1 MAKEADMEGRSLPRP
16 GTAGAAPV
24 RAGIVV
30 TGTEVLTGRIAD
42 RNGPWVS
49 ERLAELGVDV
59 AHITVVG
66 DRPEDLEAALR
77 FLAAEGMDLIV
88 TSGGLGPTADDL
100 TAEIV
105 ARFAGV
111 EMVLDREMEE
121 KIAAIIR
128 GFARRFHFD
137 QEAVR
142 AANRKQAMI
151 PEGSLPLDPVGTAP
165 GLVVPV
171 EQRVVIVLPGPPREL
186 RPMWPRAIESRPAQA
201 VLARA
206 TPLLS
211 YTVRMFGVPESEIA
225 KSLRE
230 IEEDGAELGGVEITT
245 CLRKGE
251 IEIDVRYRA
260 EAAQVAEAVRV
271 GLVDRHPRH
280 LFSLD
285 GETIDSQLARLLS
298 GHRLGLAESCSG
310 GLLAARITDL
320 PGASAYFS
328 GGVVAYSNEAKAELL
343 GVDPGLIEDRGAVSP
358 EVAEA
363 MSRGALE
370 RFGANV
376 AVSITGIAGPDGG
389 TEEKPVGYVCFHA
402 RLAGGAGIARDPVI
416 PGGRED
422 IRERSAL
429 VAMHLLRSLL
439 GGADS
444 PL

>member
-1 MAKEADMEGRSLPRP
+1 MNGKI
-16 GTAGAAPV
+16 V

-42 RNGPWVS
+42 RNGPWIS
-49 ERLAELGVDV
+49 EELAGLGVEV
-59 AHITVVG
+59 AHILVVG
-66 DRPEDLEAALR
+66 DRPEDLEAALC
-77 FLAAEGMDLIV
+77 FMAEEGMDLIV

-100 TAEIV
+100 TAEVV
-105 ARFAGV
+105 ARFAGLDL
-111 EMVLDREMEE
+111 VLDSDMEE
-121 KIAAIIR
+121 KIAAILR
-128 GFARRFHFD
+128 NFARRFSFD
-137 QEAVR
+137 EEAVR
-142 AANRKQAMI
+142 EANRKQAMI
-151 PEGSLPLDPVGTAP
+151 PEGSIALDPVGTAP
-165 GLVVPV
+165 GLVVPAG
-171 EQRVVIVLPGPPREL
+171 ERVVIVLPGPPREL
-186 RPMWPRAIESRPAQA
+186 RPMWPRVVEARPVQA

-206 TPLLS
+206 TPLLA
-211 YTVRMFGVPESEIA
+211 YTVRMFGIPESEIA

-230 IEEDGAELGGVEITT
+230 IEVGGIELGAVEITT

-260 EAAQVAEAVRV
+260 DAAPVAEAVRA
-271 GLVDRHPRH
+271 GLADRHARH

-285 GETIDSQLARLLS
+285 GETIDSQLAGLLQ
-298 GHRLGLAESCSG
+298 GRHLGLAESCSG

-320 PGASAYFS
+320 PGASAYFA
-328 GGVVAYSNEAKAELL
+328 GGVVAYSNQAKADLL
-343 GVDPGLIEDRGAVSP
+343 GVDPALIEEHGAVSQ

-370 RFGANV
+370 RFEADV

-389 TEEKPVGYVCFHA
+389 TEEKPVGYVCFDA
-402 RLAGGAGIARDPVI
+402 RLSDGTGIARAPVI

-429 VAMHLLRSLL
+429 VAMHLLRTLL
-439 GGADS
+439 GDNDA

>member
-1 MAKEADMEGRSLPRP
+1 MN
-16 GTAGAAPV
+16 PV

-42 RNGPWVS
+42 RNGPWLS
-49 ERLAELGVDV
+49 EQLADLGVDV
-59 AHITVVG
+59 AHILIVG

-77 FLAAEGMDLIV
+77 FMAAEGMDLIV

-111 EMVLDREMEE
+111 EMVLDGDMEE
-121 KIAAIIR
+121 KIAAILR
-128 GFARRFHFD
+128 NFARRFSFD
-137 QEAVR
+137 EEAVR
-142 AANRKQAMI
+142 EANRKQAMI
-151 PEGSLPLDPVGTAP
+151 PEGAIALDPVGTAP
-165 GLVVPV
+165 GLVVPADG
-171 EQRVVIVLPGPPREL
+171 RVVVVLPGPPREL
-186 RPMWPRAIESRPAQA
+186 QPMWPRAIEARPVQA
-201 VLARA
+201 ILARA

-211 YTVRMFGVPESEIA
+211 YTVRMFGIPESEIA

-230 IEEDGAELGGVEITT
+230 IEAGGVELGAVEITT

-260 EAAQVAEAVRV
+260 EAAPVAEAVRA
-271 GLVDRHPRH
+271 GLVDRHTRH

-285 GETIDSQLARLLS
+285 GETIDSQLARRLQ
-298 GHRLGLAESCSG
+298 GRRLGLAESCSG

-320 PGASAYFS
+320 PGASAYFA
-328 GGVVAYSNEAKAELL
+328 GGAVAYSNEAKADLL
-343 GVDPGLIEDRGAVSP
+343 GVDPALIEKHGAVSS

-370 RFGANV
+370 RFGADV

-389 TEEKPVGYVCFHA
+389 TEEKPVGYVCFDA
-402 RLAGGAGIARDPVI
+402 RLGDGTSIARDPVI

-429 VAMHLLRSLL
+429 VAMHLLRTLL
-439 GGADS
+439 GDGDA

>member
-1 MAKEADMEGRSLPRP
+1 M
-16 GTAGAAPV
+16 TGAAPV

-42 RNGPWVS
+42 RNGPWIS
-49 ERLAELGVDV
+49 EQLAGLGVDV
-59 AHITVVG
+59 AHVTVVG

-77 FLAAEGMDLIV
+77 FMAAEGMDLIV

-111 EMVLDREMEE
+111 EVVLDEDMEE
-121 KIAAIIR
+121 KIAAILR
-128 GFARRFHFD
+128 NFARRFSFD
-137 QEAVR
+137 EEAVR
-142 AANRKQAMI
+142 EANRKQAMV
-151 PEGSLPLDPVGTAP
+151 PEGSIALDPVGTAP
-165 GLVVPV
+165 GLVVSAGG
-171 EQRVVIVLPGPPREL
+171 RVVIVLPGPPREL
-186 RPMWPRAIESRPAQA
+186 QPMWPRAVEARPVQA
-201 VLARA
+201 ILARA
-206 TPLLS
+206 TPLLT
-211 YTVRMFGVPESEIA
+211 YTVRMFGIPESEIA

-230 IEEDGAELGGVEITT
+230 IEDGGVELGAVEITT

-260 EAAQVAEAVRV
+260 EAAPVAEAVRA
-271 GLVDRHPRH
+271 GLVDRHARH

-285 GETIDSQLARLLS
+285 GETIDSQLAGLLQDRRLA
-298 GHRLGLAESCSG
+298 LAESCSG

-320 PGASAYFS
+320 PGASNYFA
-328 GGVVAYSNEAKAELL
+328 GGVVAYSNEAKADLL
-343 GVDPGLIEDRGAVSP
+343 GVDPALIAEHGAVSP

-370 RFGANV
+370 RFGADV

-389 TEEKPVGYVCFHA
+389 TEEKPVGYVCLDA
-402 RLAGGAGIARDPVI
+402 RRGDGAVIARDPVI

-429 VAMHLLRSLL
+429 VAMHLLRTLL
-439 GGADS
+439 GEADA

>member
-1 MAKEADMEGRSLPRP
+1 MEGHPLPRP
-16 GTAGAAPV
+16 GAAVV

-42 RNGPWVS
+42 RNGPWIS
-49 ERLAELGVDV
+49 ERLAELGVEV
-59 AHITVVG
+59 AHIIVVG

-77 FLAAEGMDLIV
+77 FMVAEGMDLIV

-100 TAEIV
+100 TAEVV
-105 ARFAGV
+105 ARFSGR
-111 EMVLDREMEE
+111 ELVLDEAMEE
-121 KIAAIIR
+121 KIAAILR

-137 QEAVR
+137 EEAVR
-142 AANRKQAMI
+142 EANRKQAMT

-171 EQRVVIVLPGPPREL
+171 EERAVIVLPGPPREL
-186 RPMWPRAIESRPAQA
+186 RPMWPRAIESRPVQA
-201 VLARA
+201 ILARA
-206 TPLLS
+206 TPLLA
-211 YTVRMFGVPESEIA
+211 YTVRMFGIPESEIA

-230 IEEDGAELGGVEITT
+230 IEAGGVELETVEITT
-245 CLRKGE
+245 CLRRGE

-260 EAAQVAEAVRV
+260 EAAPAAEAVRA
-271 GLVDRHPRH
+271 GLVDRHTRH

-285 GETIDSQLARLLS
+285 GETVDSQLARLL
-298 GHRLGLAESCSG
+298 GGRRLALAESCSG

-320 PGASAYFS
+320 PGASAYFA
-328 GGVVAYSNEAKAELL
+328 GGVVTYSDEAKTELL
-343 GVDPGLIEDRGAVSP
+343 GVEEALIEERGAVSP

-370 RFGANV
+370 RFAADV

-389 TEEKPVGYVCFHA
+389 TEEKPVGYVCFDA
-402 RLAGGAGIARDPVI
+402 RLAEGAAIARDPVI

-422 IRERSAL
+422 VRERSAL
-429 VAMHLLRSLL
+429 VGMHLLRTLL
-439 GGADS
+439 GGDDS